1 MPWII
6 KSGALRGYDKENVML
21 YMVRMGG
28 DGYVVVVVSWIC
40 NGQS

>member
-6 KSGALRGYDKENVML
+6 KSGTHSGYDKVNVLL

-28 DGYVVVVVSWIC
+28 DGYVVVVSWIC